1 MKNELQLFN
10 NEQFG
15 QIRCMEIEGKP
26 YFVAKDVAMAL
37 GYKDT
42 TNAIKQHCHGVVKR
56 HLTDSLG
63 RKQTVNIIPEGDM
76 YRLTTHSKLPSAEQ
90 FESWIFDEVLPSLRK
105 NGSYEMPKQKQT
117 PKQPPL
123 SSVNMAARN
132 LMQVYKE
139 AGVDPKFT
147 ALAVSELYK
156 EKAQISLCPPIQSDV
171 PKVYDKGEIA
181 KELGIMSKSGK
192 PHAQAIGVI
201 MKYIPVCDDEK
212 IKVPF
217 TNNGHSDFDYKYKQ
231 SVINKVK
238 DWVNEHGFPT
248 VIRDEINQKNMTVVY
263 SLEVA

>member
-1 MKNELQLFN
+1 MENELKLFN
-10 NEQFG
+10 SEQFG
-15 QIRCMEIEGKP
+15 QIRCMEIDGKP
-26 YFVAKDVAMAL
+26 YFVASDVAKAL
-37 GYKDT
+37 GYINPSKAINDHCKGVT
-42 TNAIKQHCHGVVKR
+42 KRYTLTNGGKQ
-56 HLTDSLG
+56 
-63 RKQTVNIIPEGDM
+63 QMNIIPEGDL
-76 YRLTTHSKLPSAEQ
+76 YRLMTHSKLPSAEQ
-90 FESWIFDEVLPSLRK
+90 FESWVFDEVLPTLRK
-105 NGSYEMPKQKQT
+105 AGTYETPNKKS

-123 SSVNMAARN
+123 SSVNMAAKN

-201 MKYIPVCDDEK
+201 MKYISICDDEK

-231 SVINKVK
+231 SVIGKVK
-238 DWVNEHGFPT
+238 KWVNDHGFPT

>member
-1 MKNELQLFN
+1 MENELKLFN

-26 YFVAKDVAMAL
+26 YFVGIDIARAL
-37 GYKDT
+37 GYSSPSK
-42 TNAIKQHCHGVVKR
+42 AVIQHCKGVTKMVIP
-56 HLTDSLG
+56 SNG
-63 RKQTVNIIPEGDM
+63 GKQETNCIPEGDM
-76 YRLTTHSKLPSAEQ
+76 YRLITHSELPSAEQ
-90 FESWIFDEVLPSLRK
+90 FESWVFDEVLPQLRK
-105 NGSYEMPKQKQT
+105 NGSYEIPKQKQT

-123 SSVNMAARN
+123 SSVNMAAKN

-171 PKVYDKGEIA
+171 PKVYDKSEIA

-201 MKYIPVCDDEK
+201 MKYILVSDDEK

-238 DWVNEHGFPT
+238 DWVNEHRFPT